1 MLIRQVLDLFDL
13 LDSPKASGK
22 LIREYFLALGAEDVR
37 VTVLGSGDKTTDC
50 ICIFVRGENGKA
62 SGGKAP
68 TLAILGRLGGVGARP
83 ERIGFV
89 SDGDGC
95 LAALAAG
102 AKLVDMKGKGD
113 CLEGDVII
121 ATDINP
127 RAPTIPHEPVPF
139 MGGTV
144 DIDTVNKAEISDD
157 IDAILC
163 IDTTKGNRIINHNGF
178 AISPTVKEG
187 YILRVSDDLLDI
199 MQIVTGNMPEV
210 FAITDQDITP
220 YGNSLYHLNSI
231 MQPSTIT
238 KAPVV
243 GVAITAGTMV
253 PGCATG
259 ASRCGDVETAA
270 RFALEVAKSFCAGKC
285 RFFDEA
291 EYQRII
297 ERYGTMERFQTKGH
311 V

>member
-102 AKLVDMKGKGD
+102 AKLVDMMTKT
-113 CLEGDVII
+113 CLPFSKARYSASVNAVFGVMVRSMDGSSAKERNN
-121 ATDINP
+121 ATLSNTP
-127 RAPTIPHEPVPF
+127 VASKLSVKNRAT
-139 MGGTV
+139 
-144 DIDTVNKAEISDD
+144 SY
-157 IDAILC
+157 L
-163 IDTTKGNRIINHNGF
+163 
-178 AISPTVKEG
+178 
-187 YILRVSDDLLDI
+187 
-199 MQIVTGNMPEV
+199 
-210 FAITDQDITP
+210 TP
-220 YGNSLYHLNSI
+220 
-231 MQPSTIT
+231 M
-238 KAPVV
+238 
-243 GVAITAGTMV
+243 
-253 PGCATG
+253 
-259 ASRCGDVETAA
+259 
-270 RFALEVAKSFCAGKC
+270 
-285 RFFDEA
+285 
-291 EYQRII
+291 
-297 ERYGTMERFQTKGH
+297 
-311 V
+311 